1 MNEIITELKTKLKFQ
16 NRIKLFSSS
25 NNYKFLYDALSQNIY
40 PINDSCE
47 KFLFSE
53 EETLPKDSNVEK
65 NIEEFCNK
73 LLQWNSI
80 HSFSRLPETHLT
92 INFSNKCNLN
102 CTYCYR
108 HKNNKNVMSL
118 EKTFE
123 VLEYADKYFKV
134 NNDEIIFSIDMTA
147 EALLDADK
155 IIALDDK
162 FAEYENLY
170 IEENEILIGTYYEF
184 SELLQND
191 LYIKNGI
198 SFSGNTKEDLKSI
211 ILDEKLYSRFE
222 QKDKVEEIL
231 KKGNYN
237 PKFLDKKRLLRL
249 NRELL
254 ETFYPDFLKHKDY
267 QHFRLWFMSNGA
279 HLTDEDI
286 KLIKKIRIDPFWISL
301 DGPEEIHNKNRKYYD
316 NRGSHKDVLQN
327 IAKLQANDVG
337 VKISCV
343 LTSDYPNPDLLYSYL
358 KDLKVSAIQM
368 CPIRNGNSNSFTEE
382 NVKLLKDGY
391 KRLYE
396 KLFDEIKNDDFIS
409 FTLLKE
415 DLSMLAISNLFSR
428 TRQSGRCT
436 WGDEVVL
443 DEKGDMY
450 PCLYVIGNK
459 EYCLGNIDE
468 KKSSKELLKPIL
480 VNQIDKCSTC
490 WARYICGGTCHY
502 NSLESNKSV
511 YKTDDVE
518 CQIRKYVIEES
529 INFLIKLLEN
539 KIDMKKVTAA
549 LMQ

>member
-1 MNEIITELKTKLKFQ
+1 
-16 NRIKLFSSS
+16 
-25 NNYKFLYDALSQNIY
+25 
-40 PINDSCE
+40 
-47 KFLFSE
+47 
-53 EETLPKDSNVEK
+53 
-65 NIEEFCNK
+65 
-73 LLQWNSI
+73 
-80 HSFSRLPETHLT
+80 
-92 INFSNKCNLN
+92 
-102 CTYCYR
+102 
-108 HKNNKNVMSL
+108 MSL

-147 EALLDADK
+147 EALLDSDK

-170 IEENEILIGTYYEF
+170 IEENEILKGTYSDF
-184 SELLQND
+184 LELIKRD
-191 LYIKNGI
+191 LYTNNAIA
-198 SFSGNTKEDLKSI
+198 FSGNSKEDFNTI
-211 ILDEKLYSRFE
+211 IMDEKLYSRFE
-222 QKDKVEEIL
+222 EKKQVEEIL

-237 PKFLDKKRLLRL
+237 PEFLDKKRLLRL

-267 QHFRLWFMSNGA
+267 QQFRLWFMSNGA
-279 HLTDEDI
+279 NLSDKDVE
-286 KLIKKIRIDPFWISL
+286 LIKKIRIDPFWISL

-316 NRGSHKDVLQN
+316 NRGSHKDVLRN

-343 LTSDYPNPDLLYSYL
+343 LTSDYPNPDELYSYL
-358 KDLKVSAIQM
+358 KGLRVSAIQM
-368 CPIRNGNSNSFTEE
+368 CPIRNGNVNSFTEE
-382 NVKLLKDGY
+382 NVGLLKDGY

-396 KLFDEIKNDDFIS
+396 KLFDEIKNDDFSS
-409 FTLLKE
+409 FVLLKE
-415 DLSMLAISNLFSR
+415 DLSMLAIANLFSR

-443 DEKGDMY
+443 DENGDMY
-450 PCLYVIGNK
+450 PCLYVIGDK

-480 VNQIDKCSTC
+480 VNQMDKCASC

-502 NSLESNKSV
+502 NSLKSNKSV
-511 YKTDDVE
+511 FKTDEVE
-518 CQIRKYVIEES
+518 CQIREFVIKES

-539 KIDMKKVTAA
+539 QVDMKKVTNA
-549 LMQ
+549 LMQS

>member
-1 MNEIITELKTKLKFQ
+1 
-16 NRIKLFSSS
+16 
-25 NNYKFLYDALSQNIY
+25 
-40 PINDSCE
+40 
-47 KFLFSE
+47 
-53 EETLPKDSNVEK
+53 
-65 NIEEFCNK
+65 
-73 LLQWNSI
+73 
-80 HSFSRLPETHLT
+80 
-92 INFSNKCNLN
+92 
-102 CTYCYR
+102 
-108 HKNNKNVMSL
+108 MSL

-147 EALLDADK
+147 EALLDSDK

-170 IEENEILIGTYYEF
+170 IEENEILKGTYSEF
-184 SELLQND
+184 LELIKRD
-191 LYIKNGI
+191 LYTNNAIA
-198 SFSGNTKEDLKSI
+198 FSGNSKEDFNTI

-222 QKDKVEEIL
+222 EKKQVEEIL

-237 PKFLDKKRLLRL
+237 PEFLDKKRLLRL

-267 QHFRLWFMSNGA
+267 QQFRLWFMSNGA
-279 HLTDEDI
+279 NLSDKDVE
-286 KLIKKIRIDPFWISL
+286 LIKKIRIDPFWISL

-316 NRGSHKDVLQN
+316 NRGSHKDVLRN

-343 LTSDYPNPDLLYSYL
+343 LTSDYPNPDELYSYL
-358 KDLKVSAIQM
+358 KGLRVSAIQM
-368 CPIRNGNSNSFTEE
+368 CPIRNGNVNSFTEE
-382 NVKLLKDGY
+382 NVGLLKDGY

-396 KLFDEIKNDDFIS
+396 KLFDEIKNDDFSS
-409 FTLLKE
+409 FVLLKE
-415 DLSMLAISNLFSR
+415 DLSMLAIANLFSR

-443 DEKGDMY
+443 DENGDMY
-450 PCLYVIGNK
+450 PCLYVIGDK

-480 VNQIDKCSTC
+480 VNQMDKCASC

-502 NSLESNKSV
+502 NSLKSNKSV
-511 YKTDDVE
+511 FKTDEVE
-518 CQIRKYVIEES
+518 CQIREFVIKES

-539 KIDMKKVTAA
+539 QVDMKKVTNA
-549 LMQ
+549 LMQS

>member
-1 MNEIITELKTKLKFQ
+1 
-16 NRIKLFSSS
+16 
-25 NNYKFLYDALSQNIY
+25 
-40 PINDSCE
+40 
-47 KFLFSE
+47 
-53 EETLPKDSNVEK
+53 
-65 NIEEFCNK
+65 
-73 LLQWNSI
+73 
-80 HSFSRLPETHLT
+80 
-92 INFSNKCNLN
+92 
-102 CTYCYR
+102 
-108 HKNNKNVMSL
+108 MSL

-147 EALLDADK
+147 EALLDSDK

-170 IEENEILIGTYYEF
+170 IEENEILKGTYSDF
-184 SELLQND
+184 LELIKSD
-191 LYIKNGI
+191 LYTNNAIA
-198 SFSGNTKEDLKSI
+198 FSGNSKEDFNTI
-211 ILDEKLYSRFE
+211 IMDEKLYSLFE
-222 QKDKVEEIL
+222 EKKQVEEIL

-237 PKFLDKKRLLRL
+237 PEFLDKKRLLRL

-267 QHFRLWFMSNGA
+267 QQFRLWFMSNGA
-279 HLTDEDI
+279 NLSDKDVE
-286 KLIKKIRIDPFWISL
+286 LIKKIRIDPFWISL

-316 NRGSHKDVLQN
+316 NRGSHKDVLRN

-343 LTSDYPNPDLLYSYL
+343 LTRDYPNPDELYSYL
-358 KDLKVSAIQM
+358 KGLRVSAIQM
-368 CPIRNGNSNSFTEE
+368 CPIRNGNVNSFTEE
-382 NVKLLKDGY
+382 NVGLLKDGY

-396 KLFDEIKNDDFIS
+396 KLFDEIKNDDFSS
-409 FTLLKE
+409 FVLLKE
-415 DLSMLAISNLFSR
+415 DLSMLAIANLFSR

-443 DEKGDMY
+443 DENGDMY
-450 PCLYVIGNK
+450 PCLYVIGDK

-480 VNQIDKCSTC
+480 VNQMDKCASC

-502 NSLESNKSV
+502 NSLKSNKSV
-511 YKTDDVE
+511 FKTDEVE
-518 CQIRKYVIEES
+518 CQIREFVIKES

-539 KIDMKKVTAA
+539 QVDMKKVTNA
-549 LMQ
+549 LMQS